1 MIGEPRCHRCGTP
14 GPTPCLCIAASDRVW
29 PLDGIR
35 SAFEFESPVREAI
48 LTLKFGNLRAVGGA
62 LSEYIVEMLSKDG
75 LRFDVLTPVPLHPR
89 RMRQRGYNQSEI
101 IAMGLGRGMNAEVDK
116 RSLRRVT
123 YVGPQARAST
133 ADERRTNVA
142 QAFECR
148 PGRVEGKRV
157 AVIDDVTT
165 TGATLRA
172 CATALKKAGAVEVWG
187 VTVAR
192 EL

>member
-1 MIGEPRCHRCGTP
+1 M
-14 GPTPCLCIAASDRVW
+14 
-29 PLDGIR
+29 R

-48 LTLKFGNLRAVGGA
+48 LALKFANLRSIGGT
-62 LSEYIVEMLSKDG
+62 LSAYLAEMLTQDD
-75 LRFDVLTPVPLHPR
+75 LEFDVLVPVPLHKR

-101 IAMGLGRGMNAEVDK
+101 IAAELGKETATEVDE
-116 RSLRRVT
+116 RCLRRIT
-123 YVGPQARAST
+123 YIGPQAQAST
-133 ADERRTNVA
+133 ADERRANVA

-148 PGRVEGKRV
+148 PGRVGGKRV

-172 CATALKKAGAVEVWG
+172 CAQALKRARAMEVW
-187 VTVAR
+187 VITVAR

>member
-1 MIGEPRCHRCGTP
+1 M
-14 GPTPCLCIAASDRVW
+14 
-29 PLDGIR
+29 
-35 SAFEFESPVREAI
+35 REAI